1 MTYYGKTLPH
11 AIYPPP
17 PPRQNNYKNSP
28 TPTPWHTKKQC
39 NFSEMLNQS
48 WTNHEESNNRGMK
61 V

>member
-17 PPRQNNYKNSP
+17 PQAEQLQKLPHPHPLTHQE
-28 TPTPWHTKKQC
+28 T
-39 NFSEMLNQS
+39 
-48 WTNHEESNNRGMK
+48 